1 MAAGESYVPSLIMDI
16 VVLVVSIVLIVV
28 AAVTKYL
35 VGFSFFALSVDG

>member
-1 MAAGESYVPSLIMDI
+1 MDI

-35 VGFSFFALSVDG
+35 VGCSFFALPIDG